1 MNDAKEQRLDGAASG
16 VVMGPAKHKER
27 PRDWITLDLEYLAQD
42 TIRDLGREFGAAGPL
57 VFLAIL
63 LAAKRAAKGG
73 LAAKRQGTVS
83 LRYRAVAQSAYVED
97 VEDVWRIVDAS
108 VRLGLLVRLDEPT
121 EEEDRFTVR
130 LAKWER
136 WEVVDSSGSERQRRS
151 KARKQAEPESDTE
164 QIGPCH

>member
-1 MNDAKEQRLDGAASG
+1 
-16 VVMGPAKHKER
+16 MGPAKHKER

-42 TIRDLGREFGAAGPL
+42 TIRDLGQKFGPAGPL

-97 VEDVWRIVDAS
+97 VEDVWRIVDTS

-121 EEEDRFTVR
+121 EDEDRFTVR
-130 LAKWER
+130 LAKWQM
-136 WEVVDSSGSERQRRS
+136 WEVVDSGGAQRQRKSR
-151 KARKQAEPESDTE
+151 ARKQSESESDNG
-164 QIGPCH
+164 QVGPCH